1 MERELKEREG
11 LYSLLRALFSY
22 PLTETVLGAV
32 ASLALEPG
40 SPMAPGLRQLQQR
53 IREAVDGRALVEAL
67 NVEMSRLMEGPGRV
81 PAPPF
86 ASFYLHGERLMGP
99 AAAAARRFYLQW
111 SAMPDTEWRIP
122 PDHIALELGFL
133 AYLARRAAEATHDA
147 ERWRILQASREFLR
161 RHVLPWLPRFCEAL
175 ASSTTDPF
183 FIGLAAFTHEAV
195 RLDLEWL
202 DAVLA
207 EHSDS
212 LPSDERTGRSS

>member
-1 MERELKEREG
+1 
-11 LYSLLRALFSY
+11 
-22 PLTETVLGAV
+22 
-32 ASLALEPG
+32 
-40 SPMAPGLRQLQQR
+40 
-53 IREAVDGRALVEAL
+53 
-67 NVEMSRLMEGPGRV
+67 
-81 PAPPF
+81 
-86 ASFYLHGERLMGP
+86 MGP
-99 AAAAARRFYLQW
+99 AAVAARRFYLQW
-111 SAMPDTEWRIP
+111 SAMPETEWRIP